1 MQNIVIQFQRVL
13 EHYEVYI
20 NGEFEQTCDVGEFG
34 EVRDQLKN
42 KYKNLGKSVVIYE

>member
-20 NGEFEQTCDVGEFG
+20 DGKFEESCDAGEFG
-34 EVRDQLKN
+34 EVRDRLKK
-42 KYKNLGKSVVIYE
+42 KYESLGKSVAIYE